1 MKAEEKT
8 NVMRVL
14 EQKKVPYKGHC
25 YVDTDAVSGVEVAEV
40 LGQDPAHVFKT
51 LVTMGKTKQN
61 YVFVIPVA
69 RELDLKKAAKA
80 VGEKSIEMVKSKDLL
95 PLTGYIHGGCSP
107 VGMKKFFKTTIDSTA
122 ENCETFCISAG
133 KIGYQVELSPR
144 VSRRCPLPDGRSDRG
159 SRRFLRSRNEL
170 LFSAYGRNHRGGFS
184 AMPITGVFQTL
195 TNISHLLS
203 HQRIMEN

>member
-69 RELDLKKAAKA
+69 RELDLKKAAN
-80 VGEKSIEMVKSKDLL
+80 VSVVVNVQGYVKWMWMCA
-95 PLTGYIHGGCSP
+95 GIQ
-107 VGMKKFFKTTIDSTA
+107 TIRNA
-122 ENCETFCISAG
+122 
-133 KIGYQVELSPR
+133 YVVEP
-144 VSRRCPLPDGRSDRG
+144 
-159 SRRFLRSRNEL
+159 
-170 LFSAYGRNHRGGFS
+170 A
-184 AMPITGVFQTL
+184 
-195 TNISHLLS
+195 
-203 HQRIMEN
+203 

>member
-80 VGEKSIEMVKSKDLL
+80 VG
-95 PLTGYIHGGCSP
+95 
-107 VGMKKFFKTTIDSTA
+107 
-122 ENCETFCISAG
+122 
-133 KIGYQVELSPR
+133 
-144 VSRRCPLPDGRSDRG
+144 
-159 SRRFLRSRNEL
+159 
-170 LFSAYGRNHRGGFS
+170 
-184 AMPITGVFQTL
+184 
-195 TNISHLLS
+195 
-203 HQRIMEN
+203 